1 MCFGFD
7 KCLRWSCVIGLVWPW
22 SVGKWN
28 LSEVESV
35 TGRNYHCRLS
45 REKDTDAVPFLSPC
59 FWLSG
64 SCWRHDAVMFLSP
77 QLPMH
82 RTKWLRPEDSEIMV
96 QKKLCFL
103 LSGVFQPR
111 YYSNGKLMS
120 TVWRMGRR
128 MSVVAHSCN
137 SRTRDAKAGGLL
149 WAQTGLGEVVNSRIA
164 WVTDWE
170 PVSTCPPFHNPHSK
184 KQIPL
189 KTKKH
194 PKAF

>member
-1 MCFGFD
+1 MVCREMEPFRGRVCYWEELSLQTF
-7 KCLRWSCVIGLVWPW
+7 PW
-22 SVGKWN
+22 KRYGRSPLPVSVFLTVRILLTSWCCD
-28 LSEVESV
+28 VSV
-35 TGRNYHCRLS
+35 TTVASAQDQVATARRL
-45 REKDTDAVPFLSPC
+45 
-59 FWLSG
+59 WNHG
-64 SCWRHDAVMFLSP
+64 
-77 QLPMH
+77 
-82 RTKWLRPEDSEIMV
+82 PEET
-96 QKKLCFL
+96 L
-103 LSGVFQPR
+103 LSGVFQPW

-120 TVWRMGRR
+120 TVWRMGRVV
-128 MSVVAHSCN
+128 SVVAHSCN

-170 PVSTCPPFHNPHSK
+170 PVSTCPFRNPHSK